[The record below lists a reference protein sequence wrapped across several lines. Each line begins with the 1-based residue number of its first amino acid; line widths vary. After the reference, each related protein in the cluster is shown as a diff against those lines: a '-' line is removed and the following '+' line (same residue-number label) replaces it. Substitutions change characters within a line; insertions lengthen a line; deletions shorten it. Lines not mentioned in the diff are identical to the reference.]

1 MPRKNTILNSQAKKL
16 VYHVNCFMKKE
27 AEEGPRNLKQVQKR
41 TAEATNTSVATVKR
55 ILKEGGSNEFLSAF
69 RTPGKKR
76 PRAKPI
82 TGVNNFD
89 QGVIKR
95 CIHNFHITEK
105 ELPNIAKLRSK
116 MQQDINFQGSER
128 SLRRIIQSL
137 GFKWKNTENK
147 RRVLIETSSIRLKRI
162 EYLKRMSQY
171 RHEGRPIVY
180 TDESY
185 VDSSHSTPKA
195 WSDESTKGIKKP
207 ISKGQRVVIVHAG
220 SETGFIPNALLTI
233 KTVIKTGDY
242 RDNLNFDIYEK
253 WLRTQ
258 LIPNL
263 PSNSVVVIDNAS
275 YHNEQ
280 YDPAPTSD
288 AKKSELQAWLTE
300 KGIEFSEDMLK
311 LELYN
316 LVKSNKD
323 KYKKFRID
331 RILAEYNH
339 DVIRLPLYHPDLNP
353 IEMAW
358 AAIKEYVSRKNV
370 TGPIKEVTELIKEK
384 VELMGAS
391 EWSKMCEKV
400 KNIEEEYKR
409 SDRVIDSLTEEFI
422 IRVNSDSDSDSDFTD
437 SDDEEEDDDGNP
449 TGSTY

>member
-1 MPRKNTILNSQAKKL
+1 MPRINKVLNSQAKKL
-16 VYHVNCFMKKE
+16 VYHVNCYMRKE
-27 AEEGPRNLKQVQKR
+27 AEQGTRNLKQVQKR

-55 ILKEGGSNEFLSAF
+55 ILKESNEFLYVF

-76 PRAKPI
+76 PRAKPV
-82 TGVNNFD
+82 TGVDNFD

-95 CIHNFHITEK
+95 CIHNFHITER
-105 ELPNIAKLRSK
+105 ELPNVAKLRRK
-116 MQQDINFQGSER
+116 LQQVIHFQGSER
-128 SLRRIIQSL
+128 SLGRIIKSL
-137 GFKWKNTENK
+137 GFKFKNTENNK
-147 RRVLIETSSIRLKRI
+147 QVLIESSNIRLKRI

-185 VDSSHSTPKA
+185 VDPSHLTPKG
-195 WSDESTKGIKKP
+195 SDESPKGIKKP
-207 ISKGQRVVIVHAG
+207 IPKGQRVIIIHAA
-220 SETGFIPNALLTI
+220 SETGFIPNALLTF
-233 KTVIKTGDY
+233 KEVIKTGDY
-242 RDNLNFDIYEK
+242 RDNINFDTYEK

-263 PSNSVVVIDNAS
+263 PSNSVVVVDNAP

-288 AKKSELQAWLTE
+288 AKKSELQAWLTV

-311 LELYN
+311 PELYN

-323 KYKKFRID
+323 KYKKFSVD
-331 RILAEYNH
+331 RLLAEYNH
-339 DVIRLPLYHPDLNP
+339 EVIHLPPYHPDLNP

-358 AAIKEYVSRKNV
+358 AAIKEYISRYNV
-370 TGPIKEVTELIKEK
+370 TCPTKGVTELIKET

-391 EWSKMCEKV
+391 EWSMFCEKV
-400 KNIEEEYKR
+400 RSIEEEYKR
-409 SDRVIDSLTEEFI
+409 SDYVIDSLTEELI
-422 IRVNSDSDSDSDFTD
+422 IRVNDDSDSDGDFSD
-437 SDDEEEDDDGNP
+437 SDDDDSDDDGNP
-449 TGSTY
+449 IASTY